1 MKKNLSIALLLAL
14 TLLMTSCSTSN
25 DQDQIT
31 VGIVQLAD
39 HPALDAAREGF
50 VDGLKELDVDVKIVY
65 QNAQGDIPTSLSI
78 AQKFANDNVDLIYA
92 IATPA
97 AQSAK
102 QATKDIPILFS
113 AVTDP
118 VYSQLVESLDKPNTN
133 LTGTSDESPIKDQLQ
148 IFKQLNPDI
157 RKIGILYNTSENNS
171 EIQINNAKAIAKE
184 LNLEI
189 VEKGVSNINE
199 IPQAMDSL
207 VKDIDGFYA
216 ITDNMIASA
225 ITVISQKLNENK
237 IISVGAEEA
246 HVKGGLLITKGI
258 SYYELGK
265 QTASMAKKILVDGL
279 TPSDIPV
286 EKAKTISTVYNENT
300 LKLLNID
307 LNNDAFKDAVAVK
320 EGEI

>member
-237 IISVGAEEA
+237 KISVGAEEA

>member
-1 MKKNLSIALLLAL
+1 MKKNLSIVLLLCL
-14 TLLMTSCSTSN
+14 TLLITSCSSSK
-25 DQDQIT
+25 DEKEIT

-50 VDGLKELDVDVKIVY
+50 VDGLKELNVDVKIVY

-78 AQKFANDNVDLIYA
+78 AQKFANDSVDLIYA

-118 VYSQLVESLDKPNTN
+118 VYSELVESLDRPNTN
-133 LTGTSDESPIKDQLQ
+133 LTGTSDESPIKEQLE
-148 IFKQLNPDI
+148 IFKQLDPDI
-157 RKIGILYNTSENNS
+157 KKIGILYNTSENNS
-171 EIQINNAKAIAKE
+171 EIQINNAKKIAKE

-207 VKDIDGFYA
+207 VKDIDGFYG

-237 IISVGAEEA
+237 IISVGAEQA
-246 HVKGGLLITKGI
+246 HVEGGLLTTKGI

-279 TPSDIPV
+279 SPSEIPV
-286 EKAKTISTVYNENT
+286 EKAKTISTVYNEKT
-300 LKLLNID
+300 LNLLNID
-307 LNNDAFKDAVAVK
+307 INNDVFKDAVSVK
-320 EGEI
+320 EGGI

>member
-1 MKKNLSIALLLAL
+1 
-14 TLLMTSCSTSN
+14 
-25 DQDQIT
+25 
-31 VGIVQLAD
+31 
-39 HPALDAAREGF
+39 
-50 VDGLKELDVDVKIVY
+50 
-65 QNAQGDIPTSLSI
+65 
-78 AQKFANDNVDLIYA
+78 
-92 IATPA
+92 
-97 AQSAK
+97 
-102 QATKDIPILFS
+102 
-113 AVTDP
+113 
-118 VYSQLVESLDKPNTN
+118 
-133 LTGTSDESPIKDQLQ
+133 
-148 IFKQLNPDI
+148 
-157 RKIGILYNTSENNS
+157 
-171 EIQINNAKAIAKE
+171 
-184 LNLEI
+184 
-189 VEKGVSNINE
+189 
-199 IPQAMDSL
+199 MDSL

-237 IISVGAEEA
+237 KISVGAEEA

>member
-133 LTGTSDESPIKDQLQ
+133 LTGT
-148 IFKQLNPDI
+148 
-157 RKIGILYNTSENNS
+157 
-171 EIQINNAKAIAKE
+171 IQI
-184 LNLEI
+184 LE
-189 VEKGVSNINE
+189 K
-199 IPQAMDSL
+199 
-207 VKDIDGFYA
+207 
-216 ITDNMIASA
+216 
-225 ITVISQKLNENK
+225 
-237 IISVGAEEA
+237 
-246 HVKGGLLITKGI
+246 
-258 SYYELGK
+258 
-265 QTASMAKKILVDGL
+265 
-279 TPSDIPV
+279 
-286 EKAKTISTVYNENT
+286 
-300 LKLLNID
+300 
-307 LNNDAFKDAVAVK
+307 
-320 EGEI
+320 

>member
-1 MKKNLSIALLLAL
+1 MKKNLFIVLLLSLSLLL
-14 TLLMTSCSTSN
+14 TACTSN
-25 DQDQIT
+25 SDTQHEFT
-31 VGIVQLAD
+31 VGIVQLAE

-50 VDGLKELDVDVKIVY
+50 IDGLKELNIDVKIVY

-78 AQKFANDNVDLIYA
+78 AQKFANDKVDLIYA

-118 VYSQLVESLDKPNTN
+118 VYSELVESFDRPNTN
-133 LTGTSDESPIKDQLQ
+133 LTGTSDESPIEEQLLM
-148 IFKQLNPDI
+148 FKKLNPEI
-157 RKIGILYNTSENNS
+157 KKIGILYNTSENNS
-171 EIQINNAKAIAKE
+171 EIQIENAKEISKK

-189 VEKGVSNINE
+189 IEKGVSNINE
-199 IPQAMDSL
+199 IPQAMDSF
-207 VKDIDGFYA
+207 VKEIEGFYA

-237 IISVGAEEA
+237 IISVGAEES
-246 HVKGGLLITKGI
+246 HIKGGLLITKGI

-265 QTASMAKKILVDGL
+265 QTASMAKKILVDGMS
-279 TPSDIPV
+279 PSEIPV
-286 EKAKTISTVYNENT
+286 EKAKNVSTVYNENT
-300 LKLLNID
+300 LNLLNID
-307 LNNDAFKDAVAVK
+307 PNNELFKDATAIK
-320 EGEI
+320 D